1 MSAPVYM
8 IAIISI
14 MSVDL
19 APGAHLRQTRRRAS
33 APTSLITSTPT
44 TITIGFTRFDPKRSE
59 NHPLT
64 QGQMISSVFK
74 GLLIEQSSGV
84 EQSTTYVATKG
95 GVNDTIICV
104 GWETKVGRA
113 IQHYALDGGAM
124 LK

>member
-1 MSAPVYM
+1 MFPFPLRSDAITRMMSAPVHM

-64 QGQMISSVFK
+64 QGQMISSIFNRV
-74 GLLIEQSSGV
+74 
-84 EQSTTYVATKG
+84 
-95 GVNDTIICV
+95 VN
-104 GWETKVGRA
+104 
-113 IQHYALDGGAM
+113 
-124 LK
+124 